1 MNFDDAAVF
10 EGLEDRATSGKLKY
24 EDFPPEE
31 YKYFSR
37 LSRLGY
43 LNHHK
48 GMPVEEC
55 IEKQQ
60 LLKKEYE
67 IEKDKKK
74 QVLRWFKAEN
84 EARVKYSVGL
94 TALEKARTEHE
105 RLDAAL
111 TVLEAITGDKDMKRR
126 LLK

>member
-10 EGLEDRATSGKLKY
+10 ESLEDRATSGKLKY

-48 GMPVEEC
+48 GMPAEKCIVEQER
-55 IEKQQ
+55 IKR
-60 LLKKEYE
+60 EYE

-84 EARVKYSVGL
+84 AARVKYSAGL
-94 TALEKARTEHE
+94 TALEKAKTEHE
-105 RLDAAL
+105 KLDAAL
-111 TVLEAITGDKDMKRR
+111 TVLEAITGDKNMKRR